1 MDYRIEKIAEDIK
14 EGFTSGIID
23 GEDGERTYW
32 EVSINTFK
40 NNKDQVPNNHRK

>member
-1 MDYRIEKIAEDIK
+1 MDHRLEKIAKDIQ

-32 EVSINTFK
+32 EININTFQLHK
-40 NNKDQVPNNHRK
+40 GGYQR